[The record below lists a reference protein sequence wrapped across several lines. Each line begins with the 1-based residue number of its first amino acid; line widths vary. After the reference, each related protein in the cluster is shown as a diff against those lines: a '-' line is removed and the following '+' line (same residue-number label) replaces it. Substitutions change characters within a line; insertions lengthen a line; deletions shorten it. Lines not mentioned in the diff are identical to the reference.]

1 MKSITN
7 YIIEKMVYNSKT
19 ANKKTVNPLKIIEL
33 MNEQDLIFIDRY
45 DNSLL
50 VNDVRFCGRTDGTMI
65 DRIELNND
73 NTITIFIIAPGDEE
87 YDETFDINEW
97 DEYINDED
105 TNRIYKYLLKEL
117 NL

>member
-1 MKSITN
+1 MKSISS
-7 YIIEKMVYNSKT
+7 YITEKMIYTSKT
-19 ANKKTVNPLKIIEL
+19 ANKNVNPDKIIEL
-33 MNEQDLIFIDRY
+33 MNKQDLIFIDCY

-50 VNDVRFCGRTDGTMI
+50 ANDIRLCGKNDGTII
-65 DRIELNND
+65 DRIELNDD

-87 YDETFDINEW
+87 YDETFDISEW

-105 TNRIYKYLLKEL
+105 TNKIYKYLLKEL